1 MLVDYRRLS
10 DSIPHLTLSHTQQ
23 KEQKKRTN
31 NDVRSNIQKT
41 KTKDWVT
48 RTTETTRVNS
58 CAPNGQRVPD
68 PHVAPFVLILIQT
81 RW

>member
-41 KTKDWVT
+41 KTKD
-48 RTTETTRVNS
+48 
-58 CAPNGQRVPD
+58 
-68 PHVAPFVLILIQT
+68 
-81 RW
+81 